1 MLILS
6 LSPVSCGVG
15 SVSAVVALE
24 GKGPGALVEAAGG
37 VDGVAGRM
45 TVLELRCA

>member
-1 MLILS
+1 M
-6 LSPVSCGVG
+6 
-15 SVSAVVALE
+15 SVPFPLLLRWRE
-24 GKGPGALVEAAGG
+24 KGPGALVEAAGG